1 MNATVILVHGA
12 FAESSSWSD
21 VVKKVTGEHR
31 VIAFANPLRSLAGDA
46 AHLTELIKTIDGP
59 IVLAGHSYGGAVITN
74 VPADAGDIVGLV
86 FVAAFATDA
95 GESAGEASSLVPGA
109 TLAETIE
116 TVPLPDGGVDQY
128 ITQDKFRAQFCVDV
142 PDETATLMAVTQRP
156 ITQAALSEPS
166 TNDPLWRLVPSWF
179 IFGDQDRNI
188 PVGAPPDHGRAGERE
203 EYPGDSWRIPR
214 RRGLTRRGDGQDDP
228 RSGALRGY
236 RGGLSAYGRPNRELE
251 ERGTQAAIG
260 EISIEEVRFA
270 HGKLASPTDRR
281 H

>member
-1 MNATVILVHGA
+1 MEPEGFALTLTRDMNDLTQACNLIVTATRAVEPVIEGGVRRGTHITAVGA
-12 FAESSSWSD
+12 DAPGKQELATQIVAEAGD
-21 VVKKVTGEHR
+21 EHR

-59 IVLAGHSYGGAVITN
+59 VVLAGHSYGGAVITN
-74 VPADAGDIVGLV
+74 VPAEAGDIVGLV

-95 GESAGEASSLVPGA
+95 GESPGDASSLVPGA

-128 ITQDKFRAQFCVDV
+128 IAQDKFRAQFCADV

-166 TNDPLWRLVPSWF
+166 ANDPLWKQVPSWF

-188 PVGAPPDHGRAGERE
+188 PVGAHRIMAERANAKRTLEIPGASHAVGVSHAE
-203 EYPGDSWRIPR
+203 ETAEMIVEAA
-214 RRGLTRRGDGQDDP
+214 
-228 RSGALRGY
+228 RSLSTGA
-236 RGGLSAYGRPNRELE
+236 A
-251 ERGTQAAIG
+251 
-260 EISIEEVRFA
+260 
-270 HGKLASPTDRR
+270 
-281 H
+281 

>member
-21 VVKKVTGEHR
+21 VVRKVNSEQHR

-46 AHLTELIKTIDGP
+46 AQLTELVKTIDGP

-74 VPADAGDIVGLV
+74 VPAEAGDIVGLV

-95 GESAGEASSLVPGA
+95 GESPGEASSLVPGA

-128 ITQDKFRAQFCVDV
+128 IAQDKFRAQFCADV
-142 PDETATLMAVTQRP
+142 SEETATLMAVTQRP
-156 ITQAALSEPS
+156 ITEAALSEPS
-166 TNDPLWRLVPSWF
+166 TNDPLWKQVPSWF

-188 PVGAPPDHGRAGERE
+188 PVGAHRIMAERARAKSTQEIPGGSHAVGVSHAE
-203 EYPGDSWRIPR
+203 ETAEMI
-214 RRGLTRRGDGQDDP
+214 L
-228 RSGALRGY
+228 
-236 RGGLSAYGRPNRELE
+236 
-251 ERGTQAAIG
+251 QAARSFSTG
-260 EISIEEVRFA
+260 A
-270 HGKLASPTDRR
+270 A
-281 H
+281 